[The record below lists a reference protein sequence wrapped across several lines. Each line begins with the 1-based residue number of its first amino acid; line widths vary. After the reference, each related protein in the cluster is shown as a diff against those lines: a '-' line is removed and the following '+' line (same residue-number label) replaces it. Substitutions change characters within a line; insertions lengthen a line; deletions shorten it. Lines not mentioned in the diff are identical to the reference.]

1 MILVLSILLSF
12 FREIFTK
19 NCEFLGEFEYLKN
32 ICLILKKLTVKIGD
46 FDYNRLNTNKSLK
59 EIPMSTFLS
68 IYADKSTTI
77 LNSIHEVLSQKHLLE
92 VARETKFTIRQRNF
106 LLRYIH

>member
-32 ICLILKKLTVKIGD
+32 ICLILKELIVKIGD
-46 FDYNRLNTNKSLK
+46 FD
-59 EIPMSTFLS
+59 
-68 IYADKSTTI
+68 
-77 LNSIHEVLSQKHLLE
+77 
-92 VARETKFTIRQRNF
+92 
-106 LLRYIH
+106 